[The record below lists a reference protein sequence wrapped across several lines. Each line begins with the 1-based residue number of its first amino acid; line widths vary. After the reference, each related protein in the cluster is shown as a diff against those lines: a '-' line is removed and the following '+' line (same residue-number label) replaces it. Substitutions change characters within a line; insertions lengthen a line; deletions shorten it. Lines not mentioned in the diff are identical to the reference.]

1 MINDLKV
8 PNVPTWKYVD
18 DTSVAETVQ
27 KGTLSDAQAAVTS
40 VEAWSHAK
48 TTCNSILENVKNS

>member
-1 MINDLKV
+1 MINDIRV

-40 VEAWSHAK
+40 VEPGHTK